1 MKYFRITLQYDGS
14 RYVGWQKQG
23 NTENTVQGKIEA
35 MLTKLFEQQ
44 VEIQGS
50 GRTDAGV
57 HALGQ
62 VASFSVKTDLG
73 PAKVM
78 ERMNTFLPKDIIV
91 TDCQLT
97 DARFHARLNAKN
109 KTYIYR
115 IVTGCIRPVFG
126 RQYVLWHQE
135 SLDTDSMRKASECLV
150 GEHDFKSFLGNRH
163 YKKSTIRTIES
174 ITITEDIIKSGD
186 AIFPE
191 ITMAFS
197 GNGFLPN
204 MVRIL
209 AGTLLEIGEGQRNP
223 LDMEYILKGC
233 DRALAGPTARG
244 IATTSISISTR
255 LITLFLVVIF
265 NSFLHI
271 SPKNI

>member
-1 MKYFRITLQYDGS
+1 MKNFRITLQYDGS
-14 RYVGWQKQG
+14 RYDGWQKQG
-23 NTENTVQGKIEA
+23 NTDNTIQGKIEA

-78 ERMNTFLPKDIIV
+78 ERMNTYLPKDIIV

-135 SLDTDSMRKASECLV
+135 RLNTDSMRKASECLI

-174 ITITEDIIKSGD
+174 ITITEDMIKSGE
-186 AIFPE
+186 AEFPE
-191 ITMAFS
+191 ITIAFT

-209 AGTLLEIGEGQRNP
+209 TGTLIEIGEGQRS
-223 LDMEYILKGC
+223 LSDMEDILKGC
-233 DRALAGPTARG
+233 DRALAGPTAPAHG
-244 IATTSISISTR
+244 
-255 LITLFLVVIF
+255 LTLLKVVY
-265 NSFLHI
+265 
-271 SPKNI
+271 